1 MIKAEH
7 QFFLFGMGDREKY
20 IYKNKCLVRYS
31 DNKILFA
38 WNGYDEEF
46 IFDEYTV
53 ILTKNTGERV
63 VLLENEEGF
72 FVNDVCLTS
81 SKINLP
87 TFEGHKYQK
96 HLRILHHEILINV
109 IDGKPVPNYFVY
121 KKPWYRDGA
130 MMGMVLKATK
140 NLHLIKDWILSLTD
154 MYDRNNAGN
163 CEPDNLGQLLYLISL
178 VSDKDNPMVEQI
190 LDEAK
195 RICENGL
202 LTGMTDFNNHQIYS
216 TLWLKFAI
224 DELGIECDF
233 INIPKEFDSYA
244 RMFWMNREPVERDT
258 EYKNEYNWLYPYL
271 WWAVKHFE
279 NEPIDK
285 EFLEI
290 TYPMTWEKEASQ
302 ATYEDIRQL
311 SNTYADNKFSA
322 PHTWHGAEMFLYLIE
337 MEK

>member
-7 QFFLFGMGDREKY
+7 QFFLFGMGDREKF
-20 IYKNKCLVRYS
+20 IYKNKCLVRYC
-31 DNKILFA
+31 DNKILYA

-53 ILTKNTGERV
+53 VLTKNTGERV

-87 TFEGHKYQK
+87 TFDGYKYQK

-130 MMGMVLKATK
+130 MMGMVLKATG

-190 LDEAK
+190 LNEAR

-216 TLWLKFAI
+216 TLWLKFAL

-233 INIPKEFDSYA
+233 INIPNEFDSYA

-302 ATYEDIRQL
+302 ARYDNIRQL